1 MEELTFQEIKT
12 KIQSI
17 TIELASY
24 VNIEEHNYT
33 HQPSKESIVS
43 EIDSC
48 IYELTNLRNILNNE

>member
-17 TIELASY
+17 TIELASF
-24 VNIEEHNYT
+24 VNVDENDYT
-33 HQPSKESIVS
+33 HKPSKESIVS

-48 IYELTNLRNILNNE
+48 IHQLTNLRNKL